1 MNGTSAPRILIVE
14 DEAVASMLLKKQLE
28 RLGYTVGGT
37 AATGEDAIDCARQSD
52 FDLVLMD
59 IRLAGEMDGIQAA
72 QGIRMIK
79 KIPIIFLTGYQ
90 DEEIL
95 ARALNVNP
103 AAYLI
108 KPVKTDQLAASVA
121 SVVGRSVGN

>member
-1 MNGTSAPRILIVE
+1 MISAPRILIVE

-28 RLGYTVGGT
+28 RLGYVVGGT
-37 AATGEDAIDCARQSD
+37 AARGDEAIDCARHQD

-79 KIPIIFLTGYQ
+79 KIPVIFLTGYQ
-90 DEEIL
+90 DEDIL
-95 ARALNVNP
+95 ARALTVNP
-103 AAYLI
+103 AAYLV
-108 KPVKTDQLAASVA
+108 KPVKTEQLAASIA